1 MTSDKFYRTEPS
13 TPGRSGG
20 IRARNDLARW
30 PTFAQARRTGY
41 ARFVQQWDTR
51 QKNLLLILARDV
63 ASKIA
68 TPMFVVDAEGTLVFF
83 NEAAEPVLGQ
93 TFADTGELKA
103 DEWMDVWRPCDFDR
117 QPIPPKALP
126 LGIALY
132 ERRPAHREFMIAGT
146 DGVERHVAA
155 TALPLLARRDELVG
169 AVALFWDQ
177 SAEAKK

>member
-1 MTSDKFYRTEPS
+1 M
-13 TPGRSGG
+13 
-20 IRARNDLARW
+20 
-30 PTFAQARRTGY
+30 
-41 ARFVQQWDTR
+41 QQWDTR

-93 TFADTGELKA
+93 TFADAGEMPA
-103 DEWMDVWRPCDFDR
+103 DEWSIVWKPCDLDR
-117 QPIPPKALP
+117 RPIALKELP
-126 LGIALY
+126 LGVALY
-132 ERRPAHREFMIAGT
+132 EGRPAHREFLIVGS

-169 AVALFWDQ
+169 AVALFWDR
-177 SAEAKK
+177 STEART

>member
-1 MTSDKFYRTEPS
+1 MQE
-13 TPGRSGG
+13 
-20 IRARNDLARW
+20 
-30 PTFAQARRTGY
+30 
-41 ARFVQQWDTR
+41 WDTR

-83 NEAAEPVLGQ
+83 NEAAESVLGQ
-93 TFADTGELKA
+93 TFADAGEMPA
-103 DEWMDVWRPCDFDR
+103 DEWSAVWKPCDFDG
-117 QPIPPKALP
+117 QPIPLKELP
-126 LGIALY
+126 LGVALY
-132 ERRPAHREFMIAGT
+132 DQRPAHREFMIVGS

-177 SAEAKK
+177 SMGAKG